1 MSGGT
6 IFRKQIA
13 DNGFGTGDNCLK
25 IDGNYAYQVP
35 FSFGDNWNKI
45 KLGMY
50 LSFVSGDSLNGG
62 TEASDGDENAGG
74 TTNDT
79 FNWIGLVR
87 NANTKS
93 LPLDVVNQGF
103 VGHKSNV
110 ITVKAS
116 TTNGGPNMLRLLDA
130 NQTHFD
136 TTFTSISSNDGNALA
151 TSTFGGS
158 VLSTGLIEGTKGN
171 ISTVYLQNSAHNNIS
186 SPSHSGS
193 VVETGRGFCAYV
205 GMTFEVNNKGQEDQK
220 ISMTMHTSDNDVVA
234 GNNATSKIANVSMDS
249 LKFLINSSDITET
262 QDAHT
267 DDSNTAPNEITGL
280 VFNDGTNAHP
290 LPDSFFFYNAM
301 PKARPRIHAWAV
313 KKFS

>member
-45 KLGMY
+45 KFGMY
-50 LSFVSGDSLNGG
+50 LSFVSGASLNGG
-62 TEASDGDENAGG
+62 TEAQGYEDAGG

-103 VGHKSNV
+103 VGHKSHAVYVQNNV
-110 ITVKAS
+110 YTEYNTLRILD
-116 TTNGGPNMLRLLDA
+116 TN
-130 NQTHFD
+130 QSFFD
-136 TTFTSISSNDGNALA
+136 GVTDSNALA
-151 TSTFGGS
+151 TSTFGTS
-158 VLSTGLIEGTKGN
+158 TLSTGLIEDEHGN
-171 ISTVYLQNSAHNNIS
+171 IPTIYKQDGSVVS

-193 VVETGRGFCAYV
+193 VLEAGRGFCAYV
-205 GMTFEVNNKGQEDQK
+205 GMTFEVHDKGSASQK
-220 ISMTMHTSDNDVVA
+220 ISMTMHTSDNKTSVSH
-234 GNNATSKIANVSMDS
+234 ATSKIANVSMDS
-249 LKFLINSSDITET
+249 LKFLMNGADTTEPQDQPMPFSST
-262 QDAHT
+262 
-267 DDSNTAPNEITGL
+267 PNEITGL

>member
-45 KLGMY
+45 KFGMF
-50 LSFVSGDSLNGG
+50 LSFVSGNSLNGG
-62 TEASDGDENAGG
+62 IARGGGYEDAGG

-103 VGHKSNV
+103 VGHKSHAVYVQNNV
-110 ITVKAS
+110 YTDYNTLRILD
-116 TTNGGPNMLRLLDA
+116 TN
-130 NQTHFD
+130 QSFFD
-136 TTFTSISSNDGNALA
+136 GFADSNALA
-151 TSTFGGS
+151 TSTFGTS
-158 VLSTGLIEGTKGN
+158 TLSTGLIQDDNGN
-171 ISTVYLQNSAHNNIS
+171 ISTIYMSNGNIGLA
-186 SPSHSGS
+186 SPSNTGGVS
-193 VVETGRGFCAYV
+193 ETGVGFCDYV

-220 ISMTMHTSDNDVVA
+220 ISMTMHHTTKNIGGVGS
-234 GNNATSKIANVSMDS
+234 TSKISDVSMDT
-249 LKFLINSSDITET
+249 LKFLMNGADTTET
-262 QDAHT
+262 QATHT
-267 DDSNTAPNEITGL
+267 DAGNSAPNEITGL
-280 VFNDGTNAHP
+280 AFNNGTNAHP
-290 LPDSFFFYNAM
+290 LPDSFFLYNAM
-301 PKARPRIHAWAV
+301 PTARPRIHAWAV

>member
-45 KLGMY
+45 KFGMF
-50 LSFVSGDSLNGG
+50 LSFVSGNSLNGG
-62 TEASDGDENAGG
+62 VEHNGWEDAGG

-103 VGHKSNV
+103 VGHKSNAIYV
-110 ITVKAS
+110 FGD
-116 TTNGGPNMLRLLDA
+116 NGAYSNKLRILDGSQA
-130 NQTHFD
+130 FFD
-136 TTFTSISSNDGNALA
+136 SVNDGNALA

-158 VLSTGLIEGTKGN
+158 VLSTGLIEDDHGN
-171 ISTVYLQNSAHNNIS
+171 ISTIYKADGNLGLA
-186 SPSHSGS
+186 SPSNTGG
-193 VVETGRGFCAYV
+193 VNETGVGFCDYV

-220 ISMTMHTSDNDVVA
+220 ISMTMHHTTKNIGGIGS
-234 GNNATSKIANVSMDS
+234 TSKISDVSMDT
-249 LKFLINSSDITET
+249 LKFLMNGADTTET
-262 QDAHT
+262 QAAYT
-267 DDSNTAPNEITGL
+267 DVGNAAENQITGL
-280 VFNDGTNAHP
+280 VFNNGTSAHP

>member
-35 FSFGDNWNKI
+35 FSFGDKWNKI
-45 KLGMY
+45 KFGMY
-50 LSFVSGDSLNGG
+50 LSFVSGASLNGG
-62 TEASDGDENAGG
+62 TEADNGYEDAGG

-103 VGHKSNV
+103 VGHKSHAVYVQNNV
-110 ITVKAS
+110 YTDYNTLRILD
-116 TTNGGPNMLRLLDA
+116 TN
-130 NQTHFD
+130 QSFFD
-136 TTFTSISSNDGNALA
+136 GFADSNALA
-151 TSTFGGS
+151 TSTFGTS
-158 VLSTGLIEGTKGN
+158 TLSTGLIEDGHGN
-171 ISTVYLQNSAHNNIS
+171 IPTIYKQDGSVVS
-186 SPSHSGS
+186 SPSNSGS
-193 VVETGRGFCAYV
+193 VLETGRGFCAYV
-205 GMTFEVNNKGQEDQK
+205 GMTFEVHDKGSASQK
-220 ISMTMHTSDNDVVA
+220 ISMTMHTSDNKTSVSH
-234 GNNATSKIANVSMDS
+234 ATSKIANVSMDS
-249 LKFLINSSDITET
+249 LKFLMNGADTTET
-262 QDAHT
+262 QATHT
-267 DDSNTAPNEITGL
+267 DASNSAPNEITGL
-280 VFNDGTNAHP
+280 AFNNGTNAHP

>member
-25 IDGNYAYQVP
+25 IDKNYGYQVP
-35 FSFGDNWNKI
+35 LSFGDNWNKI
-45 KLGMY
+45 KVGMF
-50 LSFVSGDSLNGG
+50 LSFVSGSELNAGSAAAGG
-62 TEASDGDENAGG
+62 YENAGG

-93 LPLDVVNQGF
+93 LPLDVVNKGF
-103 VGHKSNV
+103 VGHKSNA
-110 ITVKAS
+110 ITQEDG
-116 TTNGGPNMLRLLDA
+116 NIGIQYNRLCIFDT

-136 TTFTSISSNDGNALA
+136 TTADGNALA
-151 TSTFGGS
+151 VSTFGTS
-158 VLSTGLIEGTKGN
+158 TLSTGLIEDSHGN
-171 ISTVYLQNSAHNNIS
+171 ICTIYSSVSSTNYANPDL
-186 SPSHSGS
+186 SGS
-193 VVETGRGFCAYV
+193 VNEVSKGFCTYV

-220 ISMTMHTSDNDVVA
+220 ISMTMHEHTKLITSSVVS
-234 GNNATSKIANVSMDS
+234 SKISDVSIDS
-249 LKFLINSSDITET
+249 LKFLMNSSDTTET
-262 QDAHT
+262 QDTHT
-267 DDSNTAPNEITGL
+267 DQGNAAENQITGL
-280 VFNDGTNAHP
+280 VFNDGTSAHP

-301 PKARPRIHAWAV
+301 PTARPRIHAWAV

>member
-25 IDGNYAYQVP
+25 IDSNYAYQVP

-45 KLGMY
+45 KFGMF

-62 TEASDGDENAGG
+62 TDTGGSYEDAGG
-74 TTNDT
+74 GTNDT

-93 LPLDVVNQGF
+93 LPLDAVNQGF
-103 VGHKSNV
+103 VGHKSNAIYV
-110 ITVKAS
+110 FG
-116 TTNGGPNMLRLLDA
+116 N
-130 NQTHFD
+130 
-136 TTFTSISSNDGNALA
+136 TSISNHKLRILDASQTLFDGTSDGNALA

-158 VLSTGLIEGTKGN
+158 VLSTGLIEDDHGN
-171 ISTVYLQNSAHNNIS
+171 ISTIYKANGNNGLA
-186 SPSHSGS
+186 SPSNTGG
-193 VVETGRGFCAYV
+193 VNETGVGFCDYV

-220 ISMTMHTSDNDVVA
+220 ISMTMHHTTKNIGGVGS
-234 GNNATSKIANVSMDS
+234 TSKISDVSMDT
-249 LKFLINSSDITET
+249 LKFLMNSSDTTET

-267 DDSNTAPNEITGL
+267 DGGNSAPNEITGL